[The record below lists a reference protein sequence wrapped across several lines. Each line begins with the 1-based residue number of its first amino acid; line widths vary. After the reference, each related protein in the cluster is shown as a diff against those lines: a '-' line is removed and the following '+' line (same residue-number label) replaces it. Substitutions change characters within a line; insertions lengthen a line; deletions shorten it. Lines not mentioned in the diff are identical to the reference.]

1 MNETLQKPLSSYACM
16 IGTRASF
23 GKHKLVLG
31 TMRPSDMMTDYF
43 LNVVIG
49 PHVLISSF
57 SNVIMFDVPALR
69 GGTKKQP
76 DLIRF
81 DEVIL

>member
-23 GKHKLVLG
+23 RKHKLVLG
-31 TMRPSDMMTDYF
+31 TRPPSDMMKDYF

-49 PHVLISSF
+49 HHVLISSF

-69 GGTKKQP
+69 GGDKKATG
-76 DLIRF
+76 F
-81 DEVIL
+81 DSLR